1 MQLSI
6 PPIGQSWTFSTSQ
19 VDLTHSDDYVVSK
32 LDEGRVG
39 IHRERWYTEVR
50 LLIFRAHLDQMQRNA
65 NPEMA
70 ILFTKNQTKG
80 TSTPVTETDFH
91 FKTTS

>member
-32 LDEGRVG
+32 LDEA
-39 IHRERWYTEVR
+39 ELAYTENDG
-50 LLIFRAHLDQMQRNA
+50 IQR
-65 NPEMA
+65 
-70 ILFTKNQTKG
+70 
-80 TSTPVTETDFH
+80 SDC
-91 FKTTS
+91 